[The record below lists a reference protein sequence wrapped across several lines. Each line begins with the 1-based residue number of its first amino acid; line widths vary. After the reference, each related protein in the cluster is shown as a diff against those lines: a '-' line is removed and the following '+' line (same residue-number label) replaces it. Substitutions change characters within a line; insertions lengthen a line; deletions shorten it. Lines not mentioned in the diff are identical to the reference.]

1 MKKLFLICFTLLA
14 GILVFS
20 ACHSEAMGEESGGKG
35 ELNLASMKAEV
46 NTEVETVYLG
56 SRAESGVDFSNY
68 VVTIYD
74 AQSQQVEQWKYGEM
88 PEIISLS
95 VGTYTVN
102 VASAEAPSNGFDTPY
117 YEGSA
122 TCTIEENKIVDVP
135 AITCKLSNM
144 LFTVEYDENFKS
156 KMSDDVVTTIT
167 VGENSLEIPA
177 TETRSAYL
185 VAPEGETTS
194 LTVDLEGTIDG
205 ETITYSERFEEVK
218 TGVHNVIKY
227 EFVAVN
233 DGTGDSGEFKVMIAM
248 DSSLIG
254 SDEVVGVNPGE
265 EPGIE
270 DFPVEGGEDSGEGDS
285 EGEQNA
291 PTIAG
296 ANFNGGTFDINK
308 DVLNVSVNTSQDN
321 PIPLQVS
328 LLAPNG
334 IAHVYVTIDS
344 ETLTADLLSSV
355 DLAASFD
362 LAEPGALETGL
373 NKLGFP
379 TGDAVVGQT
388 EILFD
393 ITNFTPLLGLY
404 GVASHNFIIR
414 LVDKQGLEVTQTLK
428 IKSVE

>member
-20 ACHSEAMGEESGGKG
+20 ACHSEAMGEESTGKG

-68 VVTIYD
+68 MVTIYD
-74 AQSQQVEQWKYGEM
+74 AQLQQVEQWKYSEM

-156 KMSDDVVTTIT
+156 KMSEDVVTTIT
-167 VGENSLEIPA
+167 VGQNSLEIPA

-194 LTVDLEGTIDG
+194 LTVELKGTIDG
-205 ETITYSERFEEVK
+205 ESITYSERFENVK

-227 EFVAVN
+227 KFVSVN
-233 DGTGDSGEFKVMIAM
+233 DGTGDSGELKVMIAM

-285 EGEQNA
+285 EGGNDENTIQITGKEFGESSFDIDQAVTVTGQTSLVVGIEASAGIQNLKVQI
-291 PTIAG
+291 TSD
-296 ANFNGGTFDINK
+296 NDDFNGIGSQLGEFDLAHSETMLPDTKDMLSTLGLPLDGQVLNKSSLDFDI
-308 DVLNVSVNTSQDN
+308 SGFT
-321 PIPLQVS
+321 S
-328 LLAPNG
+328 LLAG
-334 IAHVYVTIDS
+334 FKGTHAFKISVTDNQGNN
-344 ETLTADLLSSV
+344 LS
-355 DLAASFD
+355 
-362 LAEPGALETGL
+362 
-373 NKLGFP
+373 
-379 TGDAVVGQT
+379 
-388 EILFD
+388 
-393 ITNFTPLLGLY
+393 
-404 GVASHNFIIR
+404 
-414 LVDKQGLEVTQTLK
+414 
-428 IKSVE
+428 KSLIVKVP